1 MKSLN
6 HMKNYAKIDKI
17 QNTKPQAQI
26 NILV

>member
-6 HMKNYAKIDKI
+6 HMKKYAKIDKI

-26 NILV
+26 NKLV